1 MRAEQLP
8 PVRSIEG
15 PASRVSGGTAAA
27 PAGGGGQAAD
37 QRRPRSVRAQAGSGA
52 RNPWDHLDGVQRGP
66 VQPAEVVDE
75 SPAQDALSEE
85 QEQVLLLQ
93 SAINKTYRHKLLEFR
108 RSVTPDMLNG
118 MRATLP
124 PELVPELDAI
134 LREAAALSD
143 DEVAEFESALAA
155 SEASAASPA
164 AVEAEVLATTAASEA
179 AADGPLFEDD
189 PSQQAGPYALS
200 PEERVAW
207 EIMQDPNIPED
218 FMSYLASMLPE
229 DTSETELQQLLDRLP
244 SGVVGE
250 LQELFVELKLF
261 EASGESDMD
270 VVSKKYMDLSNRM
283 DRLMEEVE
291 RQEAAVWEETR
302 RLQQP
307 GAPTAA
313 LDSRSSGGGPAP
325 SGRFI
330 GPAPPSW
337 QEARQQQ
344 QQQRRRR
351 ALAAWPS

>member
-1 MRAEQLP
+1 
-8 PVRSIEG
+8 
-15 PASRVSGGTAAA
+15 
-27 PAGGGGQAAD
+27 
-37 QRRPRSVRAQAGSGA
+37 
-52 RNPWDHLDGVQRGP
+52 
-66 VQPAEVVDE
+66 VDE

-218 FMSYLASMLPE
+218 FMRWGGAAVGGRPWGCAASSLARGLLCAPAASVRPLNPPLTPHKTHRQLPCKHAAGGH
-229 DTSETELQQLLDRLP
+229 QRDRAAA
-244 SGVVGE
+244 
-250 LQELFVELKLF
+250 
-261 EASGESDMD
+261 ASGPAAQRRGGRAAGARARRGRAPAVLWRASCEQSAAH
-270 VVSKKYMDLSNRM
+270 LLQAACLQAACWR
-283 DRLMEEVE
+283 EED
-291 RQEAAVWEETR
+291 
-302 RLQQP
+302 
-307 GAPTAA
+307 AA
-313 LDSRSSGGGPAP
+313 LHLSRATATVDAP
-325 SGRFI
+325 HSCAG
-330 GPAPPSW
+330 
-337 QEARQQQ
+337 
-344 QQQRRRR
+344 
-351 ALAAWPS
+351 ALRGAQAV